1 MLAIQNV
8 NIILRD
14 HLIYDGV
21 LLIAD
26 GKIADFGEARNITVP
41 ADAERIDGHDQYLG
55 PGLIDIHLHAGGGVW
70 FYEDPQKAAQAN
82 LCCGTTS
89 ALPALYYNLSA
100 EQYVRAIESLRQASR
115 TGAGQIIRGL
125 YLEGPYL
132 NPNFGC
138 DRDSNPWAHGIDR
151 SEYLPVI
158 EAAGD
163 FAKVLCIAPELAG
176 IEGFV
181 REAKTRMPDAVLSV
195 AHSEASPEQIEAMIP
210 YGLRLGT
217 HHTNATGTRQVYP
230 ECRGVC
236 VDEAVN
242 ANREIYAELICD
254 ERGIHVDPYMLRLVR
269 KIKGDDR
276 ILLISDSCVFDG
288 PVPPGYDGVTD
299 INFDFSGEIAGS
311 KLTLNKACRNM
322 MKHTGASLCD
332 VFRFA
337 SYNPAALL
345 SLHGRGEIRK
355 GNVADLVI
363 VDAKMDVKTVFLAGG
378 EITKIQEN

>member
-1 MLAIQNV
+1 
-8 NIILRD
+8 
-14 HLIYDGV
+14 
-21 LLIAD
+21 
-26 GKIADFGEARNITVP
+26 
-41 ADAERIDGHDQYLG
+41 
-55 PGLIDIHLHAGGGVW
+55 
-70 FYEDPQKAAQAN
+70 
-82 LCCGTTS
+82 
-89 ALPALYYNLSA
+89 
-100 EQYVRAIESLRQASR
+100 
-115 TGAGQIIRGL
+115 
-125 YLEGPYL
+125 
-132 NPNFGC
+132 
-138 DRDSNPWAHGIDR
+138 
-151 SEYLPVI
+151 
-158 EAAGD
+158 
-163 FAKVLCIAPELAG
+163 
-176 IEGFV
+176 
-181 REAKTRMPDAVLSV
+181 MPDAVLSV